1 MPNPYFNLYQT
12 APESS
17 LIADLYTEAIY
28 NMGFAGNYLPNTN
41 GQAKDLIYGDDPL
54 KVFTVAYTLDM
65 YLVNTFDYGDEADF
79 FSKFGLEV
87 RNQVKI
93 QIAAK
98 EFAKQVGVFPQPRE
112 GDLIAI
118 PFFKDTGELFEIKFV
133 NTSKDLYTLGR
144 TAPYYYELSLEPFKY
159 NDENIETGI
168 EYIDSIEYLEKFKTT
183 LDFTSGSGDFE
194 VGEIVYQGTA
204 NAHIASAEVGYWDPD
219 FTLLE
224 VFNITGEFSTLSAV
238 PVVGSISNASYTL
251 TDVNY
256 SLEKQFDNEALK
268 NEAVKFIDIS
278 TGDSTGSLSY

>member
-28 NMGFAGNYLPNTN
+28 NMGFSGNYLPNTN
-41 GQAKDLIYGDDPL
+41 GQAEDLIYGDDPL
-54 KVFTVAYTLDM
+54 KTFTVAYTLDM
-65 YLVNTFDYGDEADF
+65 YLVNTMDYGDEADF

-87 RNQVKI
+87 RNQIKV
-93 QIAAK
+93 QISAK
-98 EFAKQVGVFPQPRE
+98 AFAKHVGVFPQPRG
-112 GDLIAI
+112 GDLIFI

-159 NDENIETGI
+159 NDESIETGI
-168 EYIDSIEYLEKFKTT
+168 DSIDAIEYLEKFKTT
-183 LDFTSGSGDFE
+183 LDFTSGTGNFE

-219 FTLLE
+219 FTLLQ
-224 VFNITGEFSTLSAV
+224 VFDVTGEFSTLSSV
-238 PVVGSISNASYTL
+238 PVIGSISNASYTL

-268 NEAVKFIDIS
+268 NEAVKFIDTSI
-278 TGDSTGSLSY
+278 GDSTGSLSY